1 MEIHPQQIEQLPN
14 IFEEPK
20 EAHSISKKG
29 LETSNLNGAFN
40 NHTISLATSEAQKTV
55 LKNKKYLPSDI
66 RHYAPPPPLTEQ
78 QIRLKNFVP
87 FQKAIEENPNLHP
100 SKIVNRKRNFAS
112 FAPGTSHANLLKGPI
127 AVHSTQEE
135 EPTLLDPLIPDRP
148 TQNKSKKEKKV

>member
-1 MEIHPQQIEQLPN
+1 MEIHPQQIEQLSN

-20 EAHSISKKG
+20 EAHSSSKKG
-29 LETSNLNGAFN
+29 FEASNLNGAFN
-40 NHTISLATSEAQKTV
+40 NHTISLATSAAQKTV

-66 RHYAPPPPLTEQ
+66 RHYAPPPPPPPLTEQ

-100 SKIVNRKRNFAS
+100 SKIVNRKRNFTQ
-112 FAPGTSHANLLKGPI
+112 FAPGTSNANLLKGSS

-148 TQNKSKKEKKV
+148 NSDVSH